1 MRIPRKNDEL
11 NDAIELLDQYY
22 IAADKNEQ
30 DAWSRLSSDELGWI
44 DTELER
50 ILDLRYYLEN
60 YHVIKTEHG
69 VLKTLYP
76 FWDHQEIL
84 YGVIQEEWEANGYCK
99 IIVLKPRQTGIS
111 VWTAASMF
119 HRTITTPHCF
129 TMIVAQNG
137 DTSTHLYNMSLNA
150 YYNLPWWMR
159 PEYLYKTKTGA
170 IEFQRRDE
178 KERTVDQGLGSVIQ
192 VSPANQTTGV
202 AIGRSIRCLH
212 GCLTE
217 NNTIINEHGMAISIA
232 DAACGTRVFTGEG
245 YPALISAYSKREARS
260 IYPGAEN
267 GYKITPW
274 CSSAFPLEGTG
285 NHKVLAC
292 PIYVLKHRENGKQ
305 ITERTHGELEMT
317 PFHKLKERWYGVALP
332 VPEITSHGNIP
343 GEEERP
349 KRPQGGGK
357 MSHWIPPEPSHEFG
371 FAVGL
376 YLAEGNATGRRL
388 VITLDRDEQDLAD
401 RFAKAI
407 GVAYKKKPKE
417 NSRTVWYLFERAALR
432 DWFAN
437 NVGHL
442 DKKRIQQWMWNVG
455 REFLSGLLEGMIL
468 GDGHVS
474 PACHRIQISP
484 IREQLAISLRWV
496 AAALGHGWAD
506 VRSRA
511 AGFHYGR
518 NCQKIWTLGFCQK
531 TDASIRAEYGLKR
544 CANKKQRN
552 ASHWMYTFDKK
563 HIICPIRT
571 IERVHLEYVY
581 DIEVQNSGHTYL
593 LPSAQT
599 HNSEVS
605 RWSSDE
611 VYEADIKPSM
621 NARDTYAVLESTGY
635 GRQGLFY
642 EQWSAS
648 VDGDTDFRHL
658 FIPVYKVRK
667 YYLPIKGAFDL
678 AEEEQTFNE
687 RIAKEEHFAIPEEFW
702 NFRRRGLRAAK
713 RGGNKAGFL
722 ESYPLTPAEAFQ
734 SSGLCAFDRD
744 SLEYQSL
751 NYIRRPEFIGEI
763 RLISMEGARIDT
775 SQIVAV
781 EDNTE
786 IPRRKSGRGGNRF
799 FIWEM
804 PERGVTYYLGVDVAL
819 GNGGDFSVCEV
830 FRAGQGLEPDTQV
843 AEWWGWIPP
852 KKFAHV
858 VAAIGIFYNMAEM
871 AVEYMKDGITTGNEL
886 RDIDYPHLYRPQFK
900 DRLTHQASNYLH
912 WLTTSKTR
920 DEIIGTMNEA
930 LLDRVSLGGRSVC
943 TVIIR
948 SADLLDEMIDF
959 AAIDIGGKT
968 EGQGNNDDGVMSSM
982 ICLYC
987 LRETCKHLKNQAVQD
1002 DRDREGGAS
1011 YVYGVYDNFM
1021 RQRGQYGV
1029 EAEARKVAG
1038 TQPGWTVRPI
1048 QVCNANTLYSPIF
1061 DAMGAESELY
1071 QKHGMHSTEI
1081 TPEVVWAYRQ
1091 AMRNYS
1097 GTVNGSGDDWL

>member
-119 HRTITTPHCF
+119 HRTITTPHSF

-178 KERTVDQGLGSVIQ
+178 KERTVDQGLGSTIQ

-202 AIGRSIRCLH
+202 AIGRTIRNLH
-212 GCLTE
+212 
-217 NNTIINEHGMAISIA
+217 A
-232 DAACGTRVFTGEG
+232 
-245 YPALISAYSKREARS
+245 
-260 IYPGAEN
+260 
-267 GYKITPW
+267 
-274 CSSAFPLEGTG
+274 
-285 NHKVLAC
+285 
-292 PIYVLKHRENGKQ
+292 
-305 ITERTHGELEMT
+305 
-317 PFHKLKERWYGVALP
+317 
-332 VPEITSHGNIP
+332 
-343 GEEERP
+343 
-349 KRPQGGGK
+349 
-357 MSHWIPPEPSHEFG
+357 
-371 FAVGL
+371 
-376 YLAEGNATGRRL
+376 
-388 VITLDRDEQDLAD
+388 
-401 RFAKAI
+401 
-407 GVAYKKKPKE
+407 
-417 NSRTVWYLFERAALR
+417 
-432 DWFAN
+432 
-437 NVGHL
+437 
-442 DKKRIQQWMWNVG
+442 
-455 REFLSGLLEGMIL
+455 
-468 GDGHVS
+468 
-474 PACHRIQISP
+474 
-484 IREQLAISLRWV
+484 
-496 AAALGHGWAD
+496 
-506 VRSRA
+506 
-511 AGFHYGR
+511 
-518 NCQKIWTLGFCQK
+518 
-531 TDASIRAEYGLKR
+531 
-544 CANKKQRN
+544 
-552 ASHWMYTFDKK
+552 
-563 HIICPIRT
+563 
-571 IERVHLEYVY
+571 
-581 DIEVQNSGHTYL
+581 
-593 LPSAQT
+593 
-599 HNSEVS
+599 SEVS
-605 RWSSDE
+605 RWPSDE

-621 NARDTYAVLESTGY
+621 NARDTYAIMESTGF

-642 EQWSAS
+642 EQWSAA
-648 VDGDTDFRHL
+648 VDGDTDFRYL

-687 RIAKEEHFAIPEEFW
+687 RIAKEEHFAIPDEFW

-786 IPRRKSGRGGNRF
+786 IPRRKSGRGGNRL

-819 GNGGDFSVCEV
+819 GNGGDYSVCEV

-858 VAAIGIFYNMAEM
+858 VAAIGIFYNMAEI

-948 SADLLDEMIDF
+948 SSDLLDEMIDF

-968 EGQGNNDDGVMSSM
+968 EGQGNNDDGVFSAM
-982 ICLYC
+982 IGLYC
-987 LRETCKHLKNQAVQD
+987 LRETCKHLKSQAVQD

-1029 EAEARKVAG
+1029 EAEARKMAG

-1048 QVCNANTLYSPIF
+1048 QVSNANTLYSPIF
-1061 DAMGAESELY
+1061 DAMGAEFELY
-1071 QKHGMHSTEI
+1071 QKHNMHSTEI
-1081 TPEVVWAYRQ
+1081 TPEVVWAYRS